1 MFRTPIRDFFPIIA
15 RNQPTLKRLFYIK
28 NEGADPIP
36 QAVLSLGIGERHIS
50 FAITDKTGTEL
61 HSLAYCKTETTDSE
75 TLSELFSDHSELNR
89 LFYVVQVSYDHS
101 KNVLIPTQHFDAHVS
116 KTILDSMHGMNGQSF
131 VISEAVNEWQLY
143 NVYAVPKEVQEWLG
157 RKFPAAIYRHHFTLG
172 IKTMPPGSSD
182 RLLVNIHTDEF
193 SFIAIKDN
201 KLMIAQTHL
210 YESPEDIC
218 YYLLK
223 TCHQF
228 SLSQEKVELSVSG
241 LIEKESQ
248 LYREL
253 YQFFVNVEFRLPTW
267 QIPPT
272 ADNECAPHF
281 FTTLN
286 DLARCAS

>member
-1 MFRTPIRDFFPIIA
+1 V
-15 RNQPTLKRLFYIK
+15 KRLFHIK
-28 NEGADPIP
+28 NDSAGETS
-36 QAVLSLGIGERHIS
+36 QAVLSLGIGERHVS

-61 HSLAYCKTETTDSE
+61 HSLAYYRAEEIDSE
-75 TLSELFSDHSELNR
+75 CLSGVFLDNSELNR
-89 LFYVVQVSYDHS
+89 SFYVVQVSYDHS

-116 KTILDSMHGMNGQSF
+116 KTILDSMHGKNGQSA

-143 NVYAVPKEVQEWLG
+143 NVYAVPKEVQDWLG
-157 RKFPAAIYRHHFTLG
+157 SKFPSAIYRHHFTLG
-172 IKTMPPGSSD
+172 IKTMPAGSSD
-182 RLLVNIHTDEF
+182 RLLINIHTDEF

-228 SLSQEKVELSVSG
+228 SISQEKVEVSVSG
-241 LIEKESQ
+241 LVEKESQ

-253 YQFFVNVEFRLPTW
+253 YQFFVHVEFRLPTW
-267 QIPPT
+267 QLPET
-272 ADNECAPHF
+272 AGNECAPHF

>member
-1 MFRTPIRDFFPIIA
+1 M
-15 RNQPTLKRLFYIK
+15 
-28 NEGADPIP
+28 P

-61 HSLAYCKTETTDSE
+61 HSLAYYRAEEIDGES
-75 TLSELFSDHSELNR
+75 LSGVFADHSELNR
-89 LFYVVQVSYDHS
+89 SFYVVQVSYDHS
-101 KNVLIPTQHFDAHVS
+101 RNILVPAQHFDAHVS
-116 KTILDSMHGMNGQSF
+116 KAILDSMHGKNGQSS

-143 NVYAVPKEVQEWLG
+143 NVYAVPKEVQEWLN
-157 RKFPAAIYRHHFTLG
+157 RKFPSAIYRHHFTLG
-172 IKTMPPGSSD
+172 IKTMPAGSSD

-210 YESPEDIC
+210 YESHEDIC

-267 QIPPT
+267 QLPVT
-272 ADNECAPHF
+272 AVDECAPHF

>member
-1 MFRTPIRDFFPIIA
+1 
-15 RNQPTLKRLFYIK
+15 LKRLFYIK

-50 FAITDKTGTEL
+50 FAITDKTGAEL
-61 HSLAYCKTETTDSE
+61 HSLAYYKTETTDSE
-75 TLSELFSDHSELNR
+75 ILSELFSDHSELNR

-116 KTILDSMHGMNGQSF
+116 KTILDSMHGMNDQSF

-272 ADNECAPHF
+272 VDNECAPHF